1 MQRKTK
7 RRPDAFAAERRRAA
21 PYTRPD
27 KISASMFPLVRA
39 THSNP
44 LRSRCCCG
52 IQNWKATAQL
62 LAKDLVHYLCA
73 LDEGRPDLMAV
84 DQLRGGRPVVPGQ
97 QCDALYSNAV
107 GGQDR

>member
-39 THSNP
+39 THGNG
-44 LRSRCCCG
+44 LRSRERVRYVPDEVDSQGNPRSVRDTCFAPLTSQAP
-52 IQNWKATAQL
+52 IRAVAETAL
-62 LAKDLVHYLCA
+62 
-73 LDEGRPDLMAV
+73 
-84 DQLRGGRPVVPGQ
+84 
-97 QCDALYSNAV
+97 
-107 GGQDR
+107 